1 MEVRPQ
7 DVSVFFPT
15 QPVDVNDV
23 AAFADLTRLRG
34 MRRFYLGQSHQL
46 DTHAVFARLTGRG
59 PTPAFGTG
67 VVLTGLRH
75 PLAAAVAARTTAA
88 LSGQPFVAG
97 FGLGPRRLAEATG
110 GWPSSP
116 LTAVREYA
124 TIVRALLDGERVDV
138 RGETVSFTGGV
149 RNAVT
154 APPVELGLGVLRP
167 RMAEVAGEVAD
178 VAISW
183 LTPARYCQDVLL
195 PALDRGAKDRVTRPR
210 LATVVPVAVER
221 PGRDLFK
228 VVHAGFQHHLAAP
241 HYGEALARAGL
252 DVRPGDARHNAA
264 EVVRSGLLV
273 SGTPAEIV
281 DRLREHRAAGIDEI
295 VLHPGGVAATDGP
308 VAALQDLDDIA
319 DALEDRRPGEEG

>member
-1 MEVRPQ
+1 MEVRPE

-15 QPVDVNDV
+15 QPVDIADV
-23 AAFADLTRLRG
+23 TAFAELTRLRG

-59 PTPAFGTG
+59 PTPAFGTA

-75 PLAAAVAARTTAA
+75 PLAAAVAARTTAT
-88 LSGQPFVAG
+88 LSGRPFVAG
-97 FGLGPRRLAEATG
+97 FGLGPRRLAESMG
-110 GWPSSP
+110 GWPDDP
-116 LTAVREYA
+116 LTAVRDYA

-149 RNAVT
+149 TNAVP

-167 RMAEVAGEVAD
+167 RMAEVAGGCAD

-183 LTPARYCQDVLL
+183 LTPVRYCQDVLL
-195 PALDRGAKDRVTRPR
+195 PALDRGAKDRVHRPR
-210 LATVVPVAVER
+210 LATVVPVAVDR
-221 PGRDLFK
+221 PGRDP
-228 VVHAGFQHHLAAP
+228 VRMAHQGFQHHLAAP
-241 HYGEALARAGL
+241 HYGRALARAGL
-252 DVRPGDARHNAA
+252 DIVPGDALHNAA

-273 SGTPAEIV
+273 TGTPAEIA

-295 VLHPGGVAATDGP
+295 VLHPGAVFTTEGP
-308 VAALQDLDDIA
+308 LAALQDLDDIA
-319 DALEDRRPGEEG
+319 DALENQTPREEG